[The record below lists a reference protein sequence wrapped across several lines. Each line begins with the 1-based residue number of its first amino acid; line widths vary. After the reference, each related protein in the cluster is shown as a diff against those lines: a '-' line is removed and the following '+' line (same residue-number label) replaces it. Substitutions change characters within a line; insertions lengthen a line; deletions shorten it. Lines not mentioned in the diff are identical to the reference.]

1 MSPSPSASPRPVQEI
16 AARLG
21 LDDAHVIPYGRHAV
35 KVDLAAL
42 ESRRTSPDGK
52 LVVVSSITPTP
63 PGDGK
68 TTVTIGLGQALTR
81 IGRRAVIAL
90 REPSI
95 GPCLGIK
102 GGGTGGGRSQ
112 VVPSELINLHFT
124 GDIHAVES
132 AHNLLAACLDNHL
145 YHDNALG
152 IDPRQILFRRAM
164 DMNDRALREIV
175 LGLGGRFQGYPREE
189 GFLITAASEVMA
201 LLCLAENIGDLRERL
216 GRILLAF
223 TFDGQPVHARDL
235 KVTGAMTALLKD
247 AIHPNLVQT
256 MEGTPALIHGGPFA
270 NIAHGC
276 NSVVATKLALKLG
289 DVCVT
294 EAGFGFDLGA
304 EKFFDIKCGYAGLV
318 PDAVVLVATARALK
332 YHGGV
337 PMSALDE
344 EDLPAI
350 TRGMANLEKHIED
363 IRLFGVPVVV
373 ALNRFPKDTDAELVS
388 IIDECGA
395 LGVLAVVAEV
405 FGQGGAGGEA
415 LARALDGLLGREP
428 TRFKPL
434 YDWSLP
440 PRAKIETIATRMYG
454 AERVVYSKRAETQLA
469 QAEALGYG
477 GLPICMAKTQRSLS
491 DDPTLLGRPRAFTVT
506 VGEVRISAGAG
517 FLVPITGDI
526 MTMPGLPRTPT
537 AERIDVDADGR
548 IRGLV

>member
-1 MSPSPSASPRPVQEI
+1 MTQTRPRPITEV
-16 AARLG
+16 AASVG
-21 LDDAHVIPYGRHAV
+21 LADEELVPYGREIA
-35 KVDLAAL
+35 KVPVRALGARRAAP
-42 ESRRTSPDGK
+42 SGK

-68 TTVTIGLGQALTR
+68 TTVTIGLGQALWR

-112 VVPSELINLHFT
+112 VIPSDSINLHFT

-132 AHNLLAACLDNHL
+132 AHNLVAACLDNHL
-145 YHDNALG
+145 YFDNTLR
-152 IDPRQILFRRAM
+152 IDPRQVLFRRAM

-201 LLCLAENIGDLRERL
+201 VLCLAEDLTDLKTRL
-216 GRILLAF
+216 GRILLGF
-223 TFDGQPVHARDL
+223 TFDGRPVHAQDL
-235 KVTGAMTALLKD
+235 KVTGAMAALLRD

-256 MEGTPALIHGGPFA
+256 LEGTPALVHGGPFA

-276 NSVVATKLALKLG
+276 NSVIATKLALKLG
-289 DVCVT
+289 EICVT

-304 EKFFDIKCGYAGLV
+304 EKFFDIKCGYAGLR
-318 PDAVVLVATARALK
+318 PDGVVLVATARALK

-337 PMSALDE
+337 SMSAVDQ

-350 TRGMANLEKHIED
+350 KRGMANLEKHVED
-363 IRLFGVPVVV
+363 IRHFGVPVVV
-373 ALNRFPKDTDAELVS
+373 ALNRFPSDTDAELAAIV
-388 IIDECGA
+388 EHCLA
-395 LGVLAVVAEV
+395 LDAPAVPANV
-405 FGQGGAGGEA
+405 FGEGGAGGEK
-415 LARALDGLLGREP
+415 LAATLVDVLGRHP
-428 TRFKPL
+428 SQFRPL
-434 YDWSLP
+434 YDWAAP
-440 PRAKIETIATRMYG
+440 VKTKIFTIATRMYG
-454 AERVVYSKRAETQLA
+454 ADRVVYTKRAEGQIA

-491 DDPTLLGRPRAFTVT
+491 DDPALLGRPRDFTVT
-506 VGEVRISAGAG
+506 VSEVRISAGAG

-526 MTMPGLPRTPT
+526 LTMPGLPRVPS
-537 AERIDVDADGR
+537 AERIDVDAEGR
-548 IRGLV
+548 ITGLV

>member
-1 MSPSPSASPRPVQEI
+1 MKPIAEI
-16 AARLG
+16 AGSLG
-21 LDDAHVIPYGRHAV
+21 LTEAELVPYGRYKA
-35 KVDLAAL
+35 KVHLAAL
-42 ESRRTSPDGK
+42 EARQRGPSGK

-68 TTVTIGLGQALTR
+68 TTVTIGLGQALWR
-81 IGRRAVIAL
+81 VGRRAVVAL

-112 VVPSELINLHFT
+112 VIPADSINLHFT
-124 GDIHAVES
+124 GDIHAVET

-145 YHDNALG
+145 YHDNALR

-164 DMNDRALREIV
+164 DMNDRALRESV

-201 LLCLAENIGDLRERL
+201 LLCLAEDLMDLKTRL
-216 GRILLAF
+216 GRILLGF
-223 TFDGQPVHARDL
+223 TFDGRPVPAGDL
-235 KVTGAMTALLKD
+235 KVSGAMAALLRD
-247 AIHPNLVQT
+247 AIQPNLAQT
-256 MEGTPALIHGGPFA
+256 LEGTPALVHGGPFA

-276 NSVVATKLALKLG
+276 NSVIATKLALKLG
-289 DVCVT
+289 EICVT

-304 EKFFDIKCGYAGLV
+304 EKFFDIKCGYAGLR

-337 PMSALDE
+337 PMGDVNR

-350 TRGMANLEKHIED
+350 KRGMANLEQHVEN
-363 IRLFGVPVVV
+363 IRLFGLPLVV
-373 ALNRFPKDTDAELVS
+373 ALNRFPSDTDAEL
-388 IIDECGA
+388 GA
-395 LGVLAVVAEV
+395 IVEHCAALDVRAVPANV
-405 FGQGGAGGEA
+405 FGEGGAGGERLATA
-415 LARALDGLLGREP
+415 LVDVLSREP
-428 TRFKPL
+428 ARFRPL
-434 YDWSLP
+434 YDWAAP
-440 PRAKIETIATRMYG
+440 VKTKIHTIATRMYG
-454 AERVVYSKRAETQLA
+454 ADRVAYTKRAEGQIA

-491 DDPTLLGRPRAFTVT
+491 DDPTLLGRPRDFTVT
-506 VGEVRISAGAG
+506 VSEVRISAGAG
-517 FLVPITGDI
+517 FLVPITGEI
-526 MTMPGLPRTPT
+526 LTMPGLNRVPN

-548 IRGLV
+548 ITGLV